1 MTVAGLCQCS
11 TYRDP
16 NFSLLTTNR
25 NASGGFPSKC
35 LTLRTTNARMNR
47 SNAYFVCITKMLER
61 HINPNIESCAET
73 GHMWEPY
80 LVGAARLGHM
90 NCVRYLVEQCNAN
103 INEVGLVSTNHI
115 YESGVSP
122 LWAATIGEHLN
133 IVTYLVSKGAN
144 VNGLT
149 DSSSTPLSLACS
161 RGSLDIVKVLVQNGA
176 NIEVTDYHGST
187 CLMLASSNGH
197 VKVVKYLLSVGANL
211 EKRGIDGKTALHKG
225 VHSGCLEVVK
235 VLLDHNAEM
244 DADSCGETP
253 ILTASCLGHEHI
265 VQHLIARGDLISKED
280 EINALELL
288 GSTFAEKN
296 QDTAFKYWKLA
307 MQERSIHNIVIDQNE
322 YQTPFNQYFKEIS
335 TPLQLEK
342 LQGNTS
348 AIDTHSLLVK
358 MRVLGLVHPATI
370 DAIKGKGE
378 EFAANG
384 QLKECF
390 VLWMYTLETHQ
401 RILDVLNP
409 KRFFFL
415 MSLTNLFLDKVFTQ
429 PLLSNILL
437 YFEESMNLF
446 ENCTQEI
453 IVGISR
459 TQRIPGVK
467 KTLDFYYLDW
477 IIPVAMHLMLLL
489 TKLKPILLP
498 VQIHRVK
505 DAVRKL
511 VKLNPIDS
519 KGVSLMHFSLFTS
532 VFCRPEG
539 ATVFTFPSLEVLNL
553 LLEAGANPCPRDIF
567 GNTPLHTLGKHRKV
581 PGDMLEAL
589 LKAGAHLDMKNAQ
602 GHSFES
608 LRASRGQK
616 LRQLVNPVRH
626 TSLQCLAAA
635 SIRRHGIPY
644 KGVLDKQLERFV
656 DFH

>member
-1 MTVAGLCQCS
+1 
-11 TYRDP
+11 
-16 NFSLLTTNR
+16 
-25 NASGGFPSKC
+25 
-35 LTLRTTNARMNR
+35 MNR
-47 SNAYFVCITKMLER
+47 SYAYFVCITKMLER

-73 GHMWEPY
+73 GHMWDPY

-103 INEVGLVSTNHI
+103 VNEVGLVSTNHI

-122 LWAATIGEHLN
+122 LWAATIGEHIT
-133 IVTYLVSKGAN
+133 IVKYLVSKGAN

-211 EKRGIDGKTALHKG
+211 EKKWIDGKTALHKG

-390 VLWMYTLETHQ
+390 VLWM
-401 RILDVLNP
+401 
-409 KRFFFL
+409 
-415 MSLTNLFLDKVFTQ
+415 
-429 PLLSNILL
+429 
-437 YFEESMNLF
+437 
-446 ENCTQEI
+446 
-453 IVGISR
+453 
-459 TQRIPGVK
+459 
-467 KTLDFYYLDW
+467 
-477 IIPVAMHLMLLL
+477 
-489 TKLKPILLP
+489 
-498 VQIHRVK
+498 VK

-519 KGVSLMHFSLFTS
+519 KGVSLMHFSCATS
-532 VFCRPEG
+532 VFCRAEG
-539 ATVFTFPSLEVLNL
+539 AKVFPFPSLEVLNL

>member
-1 MTVAGLCQCS
+1 
-11 TYRDP
+11 
-16 NFSLLTTNR
+16 
-25 NASGGFPSKC
+25 
-35 LTLRTTNARMNR
+35 
-47 SNAYFVCITKMLER
+47 
-61 HINPNIESCAET
+61 
-73 GHMWEPY
+73 
-80 LVGAARLGHM
+80 
-90 NCVRYLVEQCNAN
+90 
-103 INEVGLVSTNHI
+103 
-115 YESGVSP
+115 
-122 LWAATIGEHLN
+122 
-133 IVTYLVSKGAN
+133 
-144 VNGLT
+144 
-149 DSSSTPLSLACS
+149 
-161 RGSLDIVKVLVQNGA
+161 
-176 NIEVTDYHGST
+176 
-187 CLMLASSNGH
+187 
-197 VKVVKYLLSVGANL
+197 
-211 EKRGIDGKTALHKG
+211 
-225 VHSGCLEVVK
+225 
-235 VLLDHNAEM
+235 M

-288 GSTFAEKN
+288 GSTFAEKKPRHCLQVLETSYAGKVVQSRTGIN
-296 QDTAFKYWKLA
+296 TRQYFIAGDVTAGVAAILILKQNSK
-307 MQERSIHNIVIDQNE
+307 SIHNIAIDQNE

-358 MRVLGLVHPATI
+358 MRVLGLVHRTTI

-429 PLLSNILL
+429 PLPSNILL

-453 IVGISR
+453 IIGISR

-467 KTLDFYYLDW
+467 KTLDFYYLDR

-498 VQIHRVK
+498 VQIDRVK

-519 KGVSLMHFSLFTS
+519 KGVSLMHFSCATS
-532 VFCRPEG
+532 VFCRAEG
-539 ATVFTFPSLEVLNL
+539 ATVFPFPSLEVLNL

-567 GNTPLHTLGKHRKV
+567 GNTPLHILGKHRKV

-616 LRQLVNPVRH
+616 LRQLVNPVHH